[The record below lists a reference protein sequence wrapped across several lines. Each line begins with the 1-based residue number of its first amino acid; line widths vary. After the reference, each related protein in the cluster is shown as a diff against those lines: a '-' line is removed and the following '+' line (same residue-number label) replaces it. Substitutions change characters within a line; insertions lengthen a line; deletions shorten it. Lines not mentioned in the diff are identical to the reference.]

1 MSESV
6 GKCSNRRLDFRT
18 EGSGLP
24 VLDCEDKIMSK
35 REYRG
40 RNYRRRRRRKKLIFA
55 ICILAVLT
63 GVAGSAAVLLP
74 AHGKKTALAQEQ
86 DTGSG
91 GEHDFL
97 PEEGIS
103 GQGGRT
109 GEGSGDEDP
118 EMETEGSGALTE
130 ETTEPLTEP
139 EETTGSTTEPVT
151 EAEPDGTQD
160 EESSS
165 PIVSESDP
173 VENSWFDDAVFIG
186 DSRVEGFRNQ
196 SGLTNAQYLAGKGM
210 NVKSVFTEDYIRQ
223 GENKVTVLEAL
234 DDMTFSKVYIKL
246 GINEL
251 GWKYPEIFAEDYAKL
266 IDEIR
271 NINPEAAIYVQS
283 IIVVSKDK
291 SEGDDIYNNE
301 NIAEFNEL
309 LLDMAQEKDV
319 YYLDLNEVLADEE
332 GYLPEDASFDGVHL
346 KPDYCKLW
354 LEYLKTHTAGE

>member
-1 MSESV
+1 
-6 GKCSNRRLDFRT
+6 
-18 EGSGLP
+18 
-24 VLDCEDKIMSK
+24 MSK

-63 GVAGSAAVLLP
+63 GAAGSAAVLLS

-173 VENSWFDDAVFIG
+173 VEHSWFDDAVFIG

-234 DDMTFSKVYIKL
+234 D
-246 GINEL
+246 
-251 GWKYPEIFAEDYAKL
+251 EIGRAH
-266 IDEIR
+266 
-271 NINPEAAIYVQS
+271 V
-283 IIVVSKDK
+283 
-291 SEGDDIYNNE
+291 
-301 NIAEFNEL
+301 
-309 LLDMAQEKDV
+309 
-319 YYLDLNEVLADEE
+319 
-332 GYLPEDASFDGVHL
+332 
-346 KPDYCKLW
+346 
-354 LEYLKTHTAGE
+354 

>member
-1 MSESV
+1 M
-6 GKCSNRRLDFRT
+6 
-18 EGSGLP
+18 
-24 VLDCEDKIMSK
+24 
-35 REYRG
+35 
-40 RNYRRRRRRKKLIFA
+40 
-55 ICILAVLT
+55 
-63 GVAGSAAVLLP
+63 
-74 AHGKKTALAQEQ
+74 
-86 DTGSG
+86 
-91 GEHDFL
+91 
-97 PEEGIS
+97 
-103 GQGGRT
+103 
-109 GEGSGDEDP
+109 
-118 EMETEGSGALTE
+118 TE